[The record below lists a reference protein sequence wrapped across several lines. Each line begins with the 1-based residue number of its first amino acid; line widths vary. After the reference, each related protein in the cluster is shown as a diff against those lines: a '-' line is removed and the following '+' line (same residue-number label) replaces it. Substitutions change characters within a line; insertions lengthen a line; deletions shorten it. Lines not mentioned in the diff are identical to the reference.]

1 MTMPGAQVEEGE
13 ELRLKHLLLS
23 PEVVGAMVVASAEK
37 MVILPGNAPQEV
49 VEEAITNVGI
59 ASKRATWPMTALS
72 LRSVG
77 DAERRVTRW
86 RTARCHRNALI
97 VEKKV
102 TPLPTV
108 QNLLSVEGARRKAT
122 W

>member
-1 MTMPGAQVEEGE
+1 MPGAQVEEAE
-13 ELRLKHLLLS
+13 ELKLKHLLLS
-23 PEVVGAMVVASAEK
+23 QEVVVGAMVVASAEK

-86 RTARCHRNALI
+86 RTAQCHRNALI

>member
-1 MTMPGAQVEEGE
+1 MPGAQVEEGE
-13 ELRLKHLLLS
+13 ELIVVLLS
-23 PEVVGAMVVASAEK
+23 LEVAVGAMDVASAGK
-37 MVILPGNAPQEV
+37 KAILLGNAPQEV
-49 VEEAITNVGI
+49 VEGAIISAEI
-59 ASKRATWPMTALS
+59 ASKRVTWPMTVLS
-72 LRSVG
+72 QRSVG

-86 RTARCHRNALI
+86 RIAQCHRSALI
-97 VEKKV
+97 AEKKV